1 VLSYEGPERAAGGLG
16 PAFAYVESHRQAAVD
31 GLFRLLRQPSIST
44 LGIGLEE
51 CAQLLADEMR
61 RIGLDARILPTEGS
75 PIVFA
80 ERRVPGARRTLLLY
94 GHYDVQ
100 PVEPLELWESPPF
113 EPAIRNGR
121 IYARGSGD
129 NKGQHFAHLKAI
141 EAILATAGELPLTVK
156 VLLDGEE
163 EKGSPNLAA
172 FVAAHRDL
180 LAADYVYTSDG
191 PYHASG
197 RPTIRCGV
205 RGILFVQLEA
215 RGPNRD
221 LHSGNWGGNVPNPA
235 WRLVQLLAAMKG
247 PDEHVRI
254 PGFYDEVVAPT
265 GVERELMRGIPLD
278 EAAICRDLGLTTLA
292 GEPGLGYYERMFFN
306 PTLNINGL
314 GSGYVGAGSK
324 TIIPATASARL
335 DIRLVPNQDP
345 DVIADRIG
353 RFIES
358 AGFGDVTYRP
368 MHRMWPS
375 KTPADHPY
383 TDAIARA
390 VRTGFGEPP
399 IVYPL
404 SGGSLPDYVFTR
416 ILGLPSV
423 LVPYA
428 NPDENNHSPNEN
440 LDVESFFKGIRTT
453 IAVLHEVASL

>member
-1 VLSYEGPERAAGGLG
+1 VLNGEATRPPADALGRAFG
-16 PAFAYVESHRQAAVD
+16 YVEAHRQEAVD
-31 GLFRLLRQPSIST
+31 GLMRLLRQPSIST
-44 LGIGLEE
+44 LGIGLDE
-51 CAQLLADEMR
+51 CAQLLAAEMGQA
-61 RIGLDARILPTEGS
+61 GLRSRILTTDGS
-75 PIVFA
+75 PIVFG
-80 ERRVPGARRTLLLY
+80 ERRVAGAKRTLLLY

-100 PVEPLELWESPPF
+100 PADPLDLWESPPF
-113 EPAIRNGR
+113 EPTIRNGR

-141 EAILATAGELPLTVK
+141 EAVLAAAGELPLNVK

-172 FVAAHRDL
+172 FVAEHRDL

-197 RPTIRCGV
+197 RPTLRCGV
-205 RGILFVQLEA
+205 RGILFVELESH
-215 RGPNRD
+215 GPNRD

-247 PDEHVRI
+247 PDERVRI
-254 PGFYDEVVAPT
+254 PGFYDEVKAPT
-265 GVERELMRGIPLD
+265 HRERELMRMIPLD
-278 EAAICRDLGLTTLA
+278 EAAICRDLGLRALS
-292 GEPGLGYYERMFFN
+292 GEAGLGYYERMFFN

-314 GSGYVGAGSK
+314 GSGYVEAGSK
-324 TIIPATASARL
+324 TIIPAIARARL
-335 DIRLVPNQDP
+335 DIRLVPDQDP
-345 DVIADRIG
+345 DVIDRRIG
-353 RFIES
+353 AFIRS

-375 KTPADHPY
+375 KTAADHPY
-383 TDAIARA
+383 SHAIARA
-390 VRTGFGEPP
+390 VNIGFGEPP

-416 ILGLPSV
+416 ILGLPSL

-440 LDVESFFKGIRTT
+440 LEISSFFKGIRTT